1 MLSSLRVLTY
11 HRILGGS
18 EATRC
23 NPSVVS
29 ATPEDFERQ
38 MRHVARRYA
47 VVSASQVRDA
57 FMAGCSLPS
66 RAVLITFDDACRDF
80 KDTAWPILKTLD
92 VPVTVFVP
100 TAYPDSHLAFWW
112 DRLYRAISTT
122 CRQHIAHHPLG
133 LLSLADAEAKRRTLK
148 TLQTYLKRVPHA
160 DALRAVDDLC
170 RLLTCPEQ
178 PHVEA
183 VTSPLP
189 ADVLGWRELRE
200 LAADGVTIGAHT
212 RTHPALT
219 QLAVDAARDEIAG
232 SRDDVAHQ
240 IGRVPFAFAY
250 PFGDHNETVAAL
262 VHEAGFAWAV
272 TCLDGHNRRAADPF
286 RLQRINITPRTSALV
301 LGVRLTAAGE
311 TIDRWRHRE
320 IAVDQADTVPTAHGS
335 DSQQTPAL
343 SVAYVMSR
351 FPKISETFIL
361 NEMSAV
367 AALGARVELYPLLRE
382 RQAIEHPEVAQWMPR
397 AHFHP
402 LLSWRI
408 ARAHAHFLAR
418 SPAGYLS
425 TLWRTFA
432 GNCGSRRLLVGAAGT
447 FPRAVR
453 FAYEMERSGVDH
465 VHAHFA
471 THPALAGYV
480 IHRLTRI
487 PFSFTAHGSD
497 LHVDRRMLRE
507 KVAASAFAVTVSR
520 FNKSVMTHECG
531 AAAAGKIHVVHCGVD
546 PHYFAPPATRPRQE
560 RLRIV
565 CIASFEPVKGHVYLV
580 DACRRLRDRGIEFDC
595 DLVGDGRVRREIEQ
609 RVLTA
614 GLAAQVR
621 FLGLQPRPAV
631 AQLLSL
637 SHVAVLPSHPT
648 REGKREGIPVAL
660 MEAMAA
666 GLAVVSTAISGI
678 PELVEHE
685 RTGLLVPSGDAAALA
700 DALERLAAD
709 RELSIRLGNAAR
721 RKVISDFDLQANAAR
736 LLALFGRTPAP
747 AGADADAAAASRAN

>member
-1 MLSSLRVLTY
+1 MLPSLRVLTY
-11 HRILGGS
+11 HRILRGS

-23 NPSVVS
+23 NPSVIS

-38 MRHVARRYA
+38 MRHVARRYT

-57 FMAGCSLPS
+57 FVSGCSLPA

-92 VPVTVFVP
+92 LSVTVFVP

-122 CRQHIAHHPLG
+122 CRQHIAHHSLG
-133 LLSLADAEAKRRTLK
+133 ILSLADAEAKRHALK
-148 TLQTYLKRVPHA
+148 TLQDYLKTVPHA

-170 RLLTCPEQ
+170 GLLTCPEQ
-178 PHVEA
+178 SHVA
-183 VTSPLP
+183 TAAPPPS
-189 ADVLGWRELRE
+189 ADVLTWRELRE
-200 LAADGVTIGAHT
+200 LSADGVTIGAHT

-219 QLAVDAARDEIAG
+219 QLTVEAARAEIAG
-232 SRDDVAHQ
+232 SRDDVTRQ

-250 PFGDHNETVAAL
+250 PFGDHNDTVAAL
-262 VHEAGFAWAV
+262 VLEAGFAWAV
-272 TCLDGHNRRAADPF
+272 TCLDGHNRRAVDPF
-286 RLQRINITPRTSALV
+286 RLQRINITPRTTALV
-301 LGVRLTAAGE
+301 LGVRLTAPGE
-311 TIDRWRHRE
+311 ALDRWRHRE
-320 IAVDQADTVPTAHGS
+320 TGADQENTGPIKRGDG
-335 DSQQTPAL
+335 SQQAPAL

-351 FPKISETFIL
+351 FPKVSETFIL

-367 AALGARVELYPLLRE
+367 AAQGAHVELYPLLRE
-382 RQAIEHPEVAQWMPR
+382 RQPVTHPEVAQWMPR

-408 ARAHAHFLAR
+408 AWAHAFFLAR
-418 SPAGYLS
+418 SPAVYLG

-480 IHRLTRI
+480 IHRLTHI

-520 FNKSVMTHECG
+520 FNKDLMAHECG
-531 AAAAGKIHVVHCGVD
+531 AAAAEKIHVVHCGVD
-546 PHYFAPPATRPRQE
+546 PHYFSPPATRTYQGNF
-560 RLRIV
+560 RIV

-580 DACRRLRDRGIEFDC
+580 DACRRLRDHGLEFDC
-595 DLVGDGRVRREIEQ
+595 DLVGDGPLRREIEE
-609 RVLTA
+609 RVLAT
-614 GLAAQVR
+614 GLASQVR
-621 FLGLQPRPAV
+621 FHGLQPRPAV
-631 AQLLSL
+631 ARLLSL

-648 REGKREGIPVAL
+648 PEGKREGIPVAL

-685 RTGLLVPSGDAAALA
+685 RTGLLVPSGDATALA
-700 DALERLAAD
+700 DALQRLAAD
-709 RELSIRLGNAAR
+709 RDLLARLGAAGR
-721 RKVISDFDLQANAAR
+721 HKVISDFDLQANASQ
-736 LLALFGRTPAP
+736 LLALFGRNPAP
-747 AGADADAAAASRAN
+747 DAAGAVAALGAS